1 MADAGLIALAW
12 YLAFTLRFDQGVPR
26 YYDTLFRRT
35 ILIVVAIKLVVF
47 VLFRFYDRWWR
58 YVSIRDMW
66 SAVRGVT
73 AASRRARF
81 QPSSSP
87 RKSRRTAAW
96 SSSRREL

>member
-1 MADAGLIALAW
+1 M
-12 YLAFTLRFDQGVPR
+12 PR

-73 AASRRARF
+73 AASLVASLTVYFFSPVAQVRLPRSVAVHGLAASARR
-81 QPSSSP
+81 SSP
-87 RKSRRTAAW
+87 ARGCSPAA
-96 SSSRREL
+96 